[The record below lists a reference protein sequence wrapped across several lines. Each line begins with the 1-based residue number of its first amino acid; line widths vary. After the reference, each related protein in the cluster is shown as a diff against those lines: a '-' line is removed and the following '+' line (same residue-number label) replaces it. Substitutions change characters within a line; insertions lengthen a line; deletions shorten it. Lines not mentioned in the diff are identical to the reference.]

1 MPIVPFLLHKI
12 AGLMFERPTRGV
24 PATELLQR
32 LEQSQDVFAQHI
44 QQYADTHK
52 NRVLLGHIIGVERW
66 AQTRL
71 GQCIDGPIAPDES
84 DAYVPSPEV
93 AFSVLLTNA
102 RDTRSESIVLLK
114 ELMKAGVPLTR
125 TIEHNQ
131 FGPLTVAAWI
141 HYITTHAMLEARK
154 LR

>member
-44 QQYADTHK
+44 QQYAESHK
-52 NRVLLGHIIGVERW
+52 NHLLLGHIIGVERW

-71 GQCIDGPIAPDES
+71 RQCIDGPTAPDES

-102 RDTRSESIVLLK
+102 RDTRSESIVLLTV
-114 ELMKAGVPLTR
+114 LMKAGVPLTR

-131 FGPLTVAAWI
+131 FGPLSVAAWF
-141 HYITTHAMLEARK
+141 HYITTHSMLEARK
-154 LR
+154 MR